1 MKKQPALALCVL
13 MDLIGMA
20 TYTIPFFGEFGDM
33 IWAPLSGFIFYQMFG
48 GWRGALGGVFSFIEE
63 ILPGLD
69 FIPTFTIAWFLQRK
83 KVTTDKSILIQS

>member
-1 MKKQPALALCVL
+1 MKKQPSLALCIL

-20 TYTIPFFGEFGDM
+20 TYTIPFLGEFADI
-33 IWAPLSGFIFYQMFG
+33 IWAPLSGLIFYQMFG
-48 GWRGALGGVFSFIEE
+48 GWRGALGGLFSFIEE

-83 KVTTDKSILIQS
+83 KAINKKSILIPS